1 MIKNFR
7 LKTERLEIVPQSLEW
22 LESTHA
28 YASDRENMRF
38 MIFLPSDSIEETAEF
53 LRGAEAEWRSEN
65 PRDLECVILCKGAH
79 VGGINLELLDD
90 GGAEMGWCLAKSAQG
105 NGYAVEAAR
114 ALVEWASENLG
125 VKKFIAHCD
134 SENVPSWKTM
144 EKLGMKR
151 VSCYGGRHN
160 KINPDEERQEFLYEM
175 FAAAAS

>member
-1 MIKNFR
+1 MLKNFR
-7 LKTERLEIVPQSLEW
+7 LKTERLEIVPQL
-22 LESTHA
+22 LKYLDSTYA

-38 MIFLPSDSIEETAEF
+38 MIFLPSDSIDETANF
-53 LRGAEAEWRSEN
+53 LRGAEAEWQSEN
-65 PRDLECVILCKGAH
+65 PRDLECAIFCNGKH
-79 VGGINLELLDD
+79 IGGINLELLDD

-105 NGYAVEAAR
+105 NGYAFEAAR
-114 ALVEWASENLG
+114 ALVEWTRESLG

-160 KINPDEERQEFLYEM
+160 KINPTEDRQEFLYEM
-175 FAAAAS
+175 VAAAAS

>member
-105 NGYAVEAAR
+105 NEYAVEAAR

>member
-1 MIKNFR
+1 MIKQIH
-7 LKTERLEIVPQSLEW
+7 LKTERLEIVPQSLEC
-22 LESTHA
+22 LDSTHA

-38 MIFLPSDSIEETAEF
+38 MIFLPVDSIEETAEF

-65 PRDLECVILCKGAH
+65 PRDLECAIFCKGVH
-79 VGGINLELLDD
+79 IGGINLELLDN
-90 GGAEMGWCLAKSAQG
+90 GSAEMGWCLAKSAQG

-114 ALVEWASENLG
+114 ALVEWARESLG
-125 VKKFIAHCD
+125 VKKIIAHCD

-175 FAAAAS
+175 DCPF